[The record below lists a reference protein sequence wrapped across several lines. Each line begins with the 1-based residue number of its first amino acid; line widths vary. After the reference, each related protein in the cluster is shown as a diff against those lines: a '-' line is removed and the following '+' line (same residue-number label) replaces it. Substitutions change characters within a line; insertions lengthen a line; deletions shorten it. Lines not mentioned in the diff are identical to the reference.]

1 LSIQIAGCRGEIA
14 SRILY
19 GGVRMS
25 NASEYQKRA
34 EECIR
39 KAETAPKP
47 ADRAGWL
54 KLAADWIALSR
65 IRFQQITDPLE
76 REHSI

>member
-1 LSIQIAGCRGEIA
+1 MKKTNEH
-14 SRILY
+14 
-19 GGVRMS
+19 
-25 NASEYQKRA
+25 QKRA

-39 KAETAPKP
+39 KAETAPTP

-54 KLAADWIALSR
+54 KLAADWTALSR
-65 IRFQQITDPLE
+65 IRFQKITDPLE

>member
-1 LSIQIAGCRGEIA
+1 M
-14 SRILY
+14 Y

-25 NASEYQKRA
+25 NTSEYQKRA

-39 KAETAPKP
+39 KAGAVSKA

-54 KLAADWIALSR
+54 KLAADWTALSR
-65 IRFQQITDPLE
+65 IRFLQMTDPPE
-76 REHSI
+76 RDHSI